1 MVQTGGESG
10 RFRIGSPAVS
20 DPVDLGRNSSA
31 PAAPAFTFRE
41 PGEPDE
47 RDERDGQLGHKYIAA
62 GSAGSAG
69 LSGSDKVVQAVK
81 EVGGFGSAVQRPSY
95 CPAFTFREPDEPDER
110 DEPDGCGRHPRQATL
125 RRARCAAQAEF
136 APFEAAPELAAALV
150 GAAVRSRSRLP
161 RALGASPP
169 GA

>member
-47 RDERDGQLGHKYIAA
+47 RDERDGQLGYKYIAAGSA

-69 LSGSDKVVQAVK
+69 LSGSDKVVQGWNQ
-81 EVGGFGSAVQRPSY
+81 VGGFGSVVQQ
-95 CPAFTFREPDEPDER
+95 F
-110 DEPDGCGRHPRQATL
+110 QI
-125 RRARCAAQAEF
+125 
-136 APFEAAPELAAALV
+136 
-150 GAAVRSRSRLP
+150 RST
-161 RALGASPP
+161 
-169 GA
+169 